1 MQKLHVLKIPETFSG
16 WIASRGKCLV
26 EFLEKFVRW
35 IFFYT
40 FELLVSFQ
48 EAFLSFNVEF
58 GTTML
63 PKFFK
68 LCFLYFMI
76 LRMFHKNLVYF
87 QQLFTELEEFYQHMT
102 R

>member
-1 MQKLHVLKIPETFSG
+1 MKF
-16 WIASRGKCLV
+16 
-26 EFLEKFVRW
+26 FEKFVRW

-76 LRMFHKNLVYF
+76 LKMFHKNLVYF

-102 R
+102 S